1 VSTELDQAA
10 ADFQTVR
17 PRLFGIAYRMLGSAT
32 EAEDVVQD
40 AWLRWQ
46 GTDRADVREPIAFL
60 STVTTRLALNAATSA
75 RARREQYTGPWV
87 PEPVSTLDDP
97 ALGAE
102 RAEALDIAMLML
114 MERLDPLERAVY
126 VLREAFEYPYA
137 QIAEVLEISEANA
150 RQLGHRA
157 KGHLAERTGR
167 PAPKAEQRRLL
178 ESFLQAAKAGDIA
191 QLEQLLAE
199 DVVAYADG
207 GGVVTASPRPIEGRE
222 RVAKF
227 LGAGAKFLGDA
238 QFELVELNGSPA
250 MLITLEGEAPSLFF
264 VDARDDRI
272 QRLLVQRNPAKLGA
286 LSRIGGASG
295 PTG

>member
-1 VSTELDQAA
+1 VSSELDQAA

-46 GTDRADVREPIAFL
+46 GADRDEVREPIAFL
-60 STVTTRLALNAATSA
+60 STVTARLALNAATSA

-87 PEPVSTLDDP
+87 PEPVATQDDP

-102 RAEALDIAMLML
+102 RAEALDIAVLML

-137 QIAEVLEISEANA
+137 QIAEVLEISESNA

-157 KGHLAERTGR
+157 KGHLAQRTGR
-167 PAPKAEQRRLL
+167 PASKAEQRRLL
-178 ESFLQAAKAGDIA
+178 ESFLQAAKSGDVE

-199 DVVAYADG
+199 DVIAYADG
-207 GGVVTASPRPIEGRE
+207 GGVVTASPRPIEGRD

-227 LGAGAKFLGDA
+227 LGAGAKFLGFA
-238 QFELVELNGSPA
+238 EFELVEANGVPA
-250 MLITLEGEAPSLFF
+250 MVITLEGEAPTMFF
-264 VDARDDRI
+264 IDARDGRI
-272 QRLLVQRNPAKLGA
+272 GTLLVQRNPHKLGV

-295 PTG
+295 PTE

>member
-1 VSTELDQAA
+1 MSIELDEAA
-10 ADFQTVR
+10 ADFEAVR
-17 PRLFGIAYRMLGSAT
+17 PRLFGIAYRMLGSAA

-46 GTDRADVREPIAFL
+46 GTDRSQVQEPIAFL
-60 STVTTRLALNAATSA
+60 STVTTRLAINAATSA

-87 PEPVSTLDDP
+87 PEPVSTQDDP

-102 RAEALDIAMLML
+102 RAEALDVATLLL
-114 MERLDPLERAVY
+114 MERLDPVERAVY

-137 QIAEVLEISEANA
+137 RIAEVLEISEANA

-157 KGHLAERTGR
+157 KRHLSERAGR
-167 PAPKAEQRRLL
+167 PASRAEQRRLL
-178 ESFLQAAKAGDIA
+178 ESFLVAAKSGDVA

-227 LGAGAKFLGDA
+227 LGAGAKLLGDA
-238 QFELVELNGSPA
+238 RLELVEANGAPA
-250 MLITLEGEAPSLFF
+250 MLITVPGEAPTLFF
-264 VDARDDRI
+264 VATSEGRI
-272 QRLLVQRNPAKLGA
+272 HTLLAQRNPNKLSQ
-286 LSRIGGASG
+286 LSRIGSASG
-295 PTG
+295 LPE